1 MPEEPEMHE
10 SMRRLYDAALAGK
23 IIAGDYPQ
31 AELARAL
38 NTSSQRIKN
47 WESRGVSKAGALDA
61 QAQLGISSTY
71 LLEGVG
77 APWVMAGE
85 KRDLRPLFPPG
96 PDGEESFLSFDEH
109 ITTASRQLDRIAASR
124 EKVPASIQANETPT
138 GYVRLQLY
146 QGAAGMGDG
155 VVNDDFP
162 EVIREVDV
170 AEWELVR
177 KLGFMPRPGR
187 IQIITGRGPSMRP
200 KIEDGDVVMI
210 DTACNYFDG
219 DDFYLVNIDGETQIK
234 MLQKR
239 GDGLYVVSA
248 NDDFP
253 AYRADPETLH
263 VAGKALVGI
272 GFRRL

>member
-1 MPEEPEMHE
+1 
-10 SMRRLYDAALAGK
+10 
-23 IIAGDYPQ
+23 
-31 AELARAL
+31 
-38 NTSSQRIKN
+38 
-47 WESRGVSKAGALDA
+47 
-61 QAQLGISSTY
+61 
-71 LLEGVG
+71 
-77 APWVMAGE
+77 
-85 KRDLRPLFPPG
+85 
-96 PDGEESFLSFDEH
+96 
-109 ITTASRQLDRIAASR
+109 
-124 EKVPASIQANETPT
+124 
-138 GYVRLQLY
+138 
-146 QGAAGMGDG
+146 
-155 VVNDDFP
+155 
-162 EVIREVDV
+162 
-170 AEWELVR
+170 
-177 KLGFMPRPGR
+177 
-187 IQIITGRGPSMRP
+187 MRP